1 MSRFDCIFIVRDHR
15 DEAADKAIASH
26 VVNLHMHQRPTDESR
41 SDFSIEDLR
50 KYITYAKMKFFPRLS
65 EEAANML
72 QDMYVADRQA
82 SKEQKINKKSTGIPI
97 TVR

>member
-1 MSRFDCIFIVRDHR
+1 
-15 DEAADKAIASH
+15 
-26 VVNLHMHQRPTDESR
+26 MHQRPTDEAR

-72 QDMYVADRQA
+72 QDMYVADRQQ
-82 SKEQKINKKSTGIPI
+82 SKE
-97 TVR
+97 